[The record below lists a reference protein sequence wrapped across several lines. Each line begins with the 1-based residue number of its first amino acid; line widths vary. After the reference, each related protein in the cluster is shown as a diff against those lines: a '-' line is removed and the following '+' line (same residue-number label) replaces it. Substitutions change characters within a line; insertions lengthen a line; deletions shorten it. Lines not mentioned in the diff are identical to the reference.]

1 MIGIVYI
8 SVFMLLLLVGI
19 IHGIY
24 ARENYEV
31 ETGFAVIIF
40 MYFIGQALYFVSF
53 NLSVENYFKIE
64 ISQILWKISIF
75 IRIFSIGLMSSIHS
89 VELHKHSKIRFLAI
103 IIYLFLEG
111 IIISLLIFPNSFL
124 TLQQDNNYLYF
135 FQDVTLLVFIFV
147 FNLAI
152 IIFLGISQIMG
163 YKNFN
168 DKNLAKFFSSYICL
182 LSLNIIVYSIF
193 LITQNIIS
201 RTLHVILYIINSGF
215 VLYVIIEKPAL
226 FLVFTNK
233 IFDFII
239 FHKSGILL
247 YSYDFQAS
255 REVDESLLKGSIL
268 IGINHI
274 LANFTGVENQLDHI
288 KMSDKGVVFN
298 FQNDLGYAVLL
309 IAKHKNKILEKAVQK
324 FIKKFSDQNK
334 EKLLNLSGLIDVS
347 VFKDAGKLIKE
358 CFSKYYIKV

>member
-24 ARENYEV
+24 AREKYEI
-31 ETGFAVIIF
+31 ETGFAIIIF
-40 MYFIGQALYFVSF
+40 IYFIGQALYFVSF

-64 ISQILWKISIF
+64 ISQTLWKISIF

-103 IIYLFLEG
+103 IIYFFLEG
-111 IIISLLIFPNSFL
+111 IIISLLIFPNMFL

-168 DKNLAKFFSSYICL
+168 DKYLAKFFSTYICL
-182 LSLNIIVYSIF
+182 LSLNIIFYSIF
-193 LITQNIIS
+193 LITQNIIF
-201 RTLHVILYIINSGF
+201 RNLHVILYIINSGF

-247 YSYDFQAS
+247 YSYDFQANM
-255 REVDESLLKGSIL
+255 EVDESLLKGSIL

-309 IAKHKNKILEKAVQK
+309 IAKHKNKILEKAVEK

-347 VFKDAGKLIKE
+347 VFKNAGKLIKE
-358 CFSKYYIKV
+358 CFNKYYIKV